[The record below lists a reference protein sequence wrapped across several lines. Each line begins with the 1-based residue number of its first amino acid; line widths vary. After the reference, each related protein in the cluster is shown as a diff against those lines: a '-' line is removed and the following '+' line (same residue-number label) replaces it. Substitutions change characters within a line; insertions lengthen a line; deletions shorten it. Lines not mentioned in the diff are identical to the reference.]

1 MTISIRKIGETIP
14 RSRGETFSRFE
25 TKTSLR
31 DDGRRSSVASG
42 PPLTRDGSS
51 QTQIASLPSSLRNLH
66 FFYDSLQASA
76 GHLFQGDVGNL
87 ITKRVGSLV
96 ILGHSGRIFAA
107 FDSQNSALSFSWLR
121 FPQPHFRYRNGGA
134 TSIPLTGE
142 TDAEI
147 AVIDLVKR
155 AAVHFASPGP
165 LGQPQLF

>member
-1 MTISIRKIGETIP
+1 
-14 RSRGETFSRFE
+14 
-25 TKTSLR
+25 
-31 DDGRRSSVASG
+31 
-42 PPLTRDGSS
+42 
-51 QTQIASLPSSLRNLH
+51 
-66 FFYDSLQASA
+66 
-76 GHLFQGDVGNL
+76 
-87 ITKRVGSLV
+87 V

-155 AAVHFASPGP
+155 AAVHFASPAP